1 MTDRHTVNTITS
13 DALDALYEQLEAA
26 EDTESQRQLAT
37 AREALASATT
47 RAARA
52 DAALARLQALADEH
66 PAGID
71 PALVHAA
78 LTDRP
83 AATQAPVVDRQTA
96 VVLAALHRSA
106 EADVSRVIALY
117 ERWRKSNRRADGR
130 VQSRWWDK
138 RLVELGA
145 ALRSEQPGV
154 HRYLSTGCYHGD
166 HAYCQSMTGLNGAK
180 RPASCKFCQAA
191 CQCECH
197 TTTKET

>member
-106 EADVSRVIALY
+106 EADVSRVIDLY
-117 ERWRKSNRRADGR
+117 ERWVKAGPPPLGTS
-130 VQSRWWDK
+130 VSRWWDK
-138 RLVELGA
+138 RLVELHA
-145 ALRSEQPGV
+145 ALNP
-154 HRYLSTGCYHGD
+154 
-166 HAYCQSMTGLNGAK
+166 
-180 RPASCKFCQAA
+180 
-191 CQCECH
+191 
-197 TTTKET
+197 KEN